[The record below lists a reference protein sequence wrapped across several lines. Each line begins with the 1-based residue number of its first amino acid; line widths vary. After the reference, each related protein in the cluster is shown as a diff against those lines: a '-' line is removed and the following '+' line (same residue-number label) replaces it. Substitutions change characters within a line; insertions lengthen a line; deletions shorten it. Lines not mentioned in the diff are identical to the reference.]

1 MTIHRVSVL
10 CVDEGERAQAAG
22 LLLAA
27 PAPETNGDYL
37 IGLVDDTGL
46 SVLTGSG
53 LIFNAEAEPSQQ
65 PGVNPAA
72 AAFDAESLEDLADS
86 AKSDRI
92 IIRLAGPFSATVGKA
107 LADAGAS
114 IERRGASSTYFAERQ
129 TGATLQ
135 QRISGA
141 VYIARFTGRDLSVI
155 TDIPAVDSARW
166 YDVRTT
172 LGDSLAEDVAR
183 QLAGVASGRGL
194 KSLGD
199 VVHDIVGSAG
209 EAAFPGGIEP
219 MAADESAAVEDVPY
233 DLRCHDAATVDD
245 VAARVAVI
253 PGVIR
258 VEKGLNRIR
267 YWTARDPVAE
277 AALVATVGALPEVA
291 RIEPYVLPEPLLNSV
306 RGSLWGAGPPAGAVK
321 WQGEGE
327 LVAITDSGIDES
339 HPDFTGRFEAVYHAG
354 EVSKHDVAGHG
365 THVASIVAG
374 DGSASGG
381 LLAGIAPKAR
391 LFVQCIANSSGGF
404 TGLGVGLR
412 RLMQEAF
419 DKGARIQNFSW
430 GSPVGGRYV
439 LDTLELDEFVAENP
453 EHLVVVAAGNW
464 GAQDIQDPARR
475 IGLMSLGA
483 PANAK
488 NCLAVGACCS
498 PRTDGPY
505 AGKTWAQYSGS
516 QPPHDPPMA
525 ELPLTGNADIVASLS
540 SRGPSDEGRVKPD
553 LVAVG
558 VGVAA
563 ARSHDYAGAATP
575 WPDKPESYVFMTG
588 TSMAAPVVSGAAAI
602 LREYLIKERN
612 HRPSAALLK
621 AILINGA
628 RWISNTVQEDAEIGE
643 PNFHQGFGR
652 LDLSRTF
659 PADDA
664 GFALTFIDVGNDDPQ
679 AVQMA
684 RPTAPA
690 VNWRKRFV
698 VTASDQ
704 ALSVTICW
712 TDPPE
717 RGLQHELDLLVIA
730 PDGTKHVG
738 NSALVRLPT
747 QKNDRTNNVE
757 KIIIGNPEVGEWSV
771 MVTAFNTFRHAQGF
785 AVAATGAI
793 TDWIG

>member
-1 MTIHRVSVL
+1 MTIRRVSVL
-10 CVDEGERAQAAG
+10 CVDEGERAKAAA

-27 PAPETNGDYL
+27 PTPETNGDYL
-37 IGLVDDTGL
+37 IGLADDAGL
-46 SVLTGSG
+46 SALAGSG
-53 LIFNAEAEPSQQ
+53 LIFNAEAEPS
-65 PGVNPAA
+65 PETGVTSVG
-72 AAFDAESLEDLADS
+72 AAFDAESLEELADS
-86 AKSDRI
+86 GKSDRI
-92 IIRLAGPFSATVGKA
+92 IIRLARPFSATVGKA

-141 VYIARFTGRDLSVI
+141 VYIARYTGDLSVI

-183 QLAGVASGRGL
+183 RLSGVASSRGL
-194 KSLGD
+194 KPLGD
-199 VVHDIVGSAG
+199 MVYDIVGSAG
-209 EAAFPGGIEP
+209 EEAFAGAIEP
-219 MAADESAAVEDVPY
+219 MAAGAAAPEEVPY
-233 DLRCHDAATVDD
+233 DLRCHDAAVVDSVAVK
-245 VAARVAVI
+245 VAAI

-267 YWTARDPVAE
+267 YWTARDPVVE
-277 AALVATVGALPEVA
+277 AALVAMVGALPEVA
-291 RIEPYVLPEPLLNSV
+291 TIEPYVFPEPLLNWV
-306 RGSLWGAGPPAGAVK
+306 RGSLWGAGPPAGAAK

-327 LVAITDSGIDES
+327 LVAITDSGIDED
-339 HPDFTGRFEAVYHAG
+339 HPDFADRFEAVYHAG

-391 LFVQCIANSSGGF
+391 LFVQCIANASGAF
-404 TGLGVGLR
+404 TGLGVGVR
-412 RLMQEAF
+412 KLMQEAF

-439 LDTLELDEFVAENP
+439 LDALELDEFVAENP

-464 GAQDIQDPARR
+464 GAQDIRDPARR
-475 IGLMSLGA
+475 IALMSLGA

-505 AGKTWAQYSGS
+505 AGKTWAQYNGS

-525 ELPLTGNADIVASLS
+525 ELPLTGDADIVASLS

-563 ARSHDYAGAATP
+563 ARSRDYAGAAVS
-575 WPDKPESYVFMTG
+575 WSDKPESYAFMTG
-588 TSMAAPVVSGAAAI
+588 TSMAAPVVSGAAAV
-602 LREYLIKERN
+602 LREYLIKKRN

-628 RWISNTVQEDAEIGE
+628 RWISNTVQEDAGIGE

-659 PADDA
+659 PNDDAA
-664 GFALTFIDVGNDDPQ
+664 GFALTFIDVGNNDPQ

-690 VNWRKRFV
+690 VNWRKRFA
-698 VTASDQ
+698 VTASDR

-712 TDPPE
+712 TDPPD

-738 NSALVRLPT
+738 NSALIRLPT
-747 QKNDRTNNVE
+747 QKTDRINNVE
-757 KIIIGNPEVGEWSV
+757 KIIIGSPAVGEWSV
-771 MVTAFNTFRHAQGF
+771 IVTAFNTFRHAQGF